1 MANEQYRFRKFR
13 RDFRKPGSTRQALMY
28 QARLIQVGKIS
39 LQQCRKMGILAP
51 ETVELLHGLDCYRL
65 PTAPS
70 CPPSHKEL
78 HCMVG
83 SVPYGLV
90 RWVGMSLI
98 LGGGPTP
105 RPPKG
110 GMAGEVRQHT
120 QGSQPYT
127 FLLNQ
132 KKKPKKNPTCTVTD
146 PIKSP

>member
-1 MANEQYRFRKFR
+1 MYKIVYIFVYLGASA
-13 RDFRKPGSTRQALMY
+13 PGVYDVPIVRGGGRVNLVNGKRAVPVQEIQEGFQEAWQY
-28 QARLIQVGKIS
+28 QAVFDVPGTIERLGKS
-39 LQQCRKMGILAP
+39 PLQQCRKMGILAP
-51 ETVELLHGLDCYRL
+51 ETVQLLHGLDCYRL

-105 RPPKG
+105 RPPKLCIS
-110 GMAGEVRQHT
+110 V
-120 QGSQPYT
+120 Y
-127 FLLNQ
+127 
-132 KKKPKKNPTCTVTD
+132 
-146 PIKSP
+146 